1 MVRRVTLASIVFLLL
16 AREVWSEEPDLC
28 ATTSTASDVQ
38 FVLAVSNGRTTFQ
51 EGEVIPLAL
60 SFVSSTP
67 NRYSIHSRIGA
78 EYCLEP
84 SVPDPIEAHNNNRAI
99 FGGGTFSWQPLS
111 EKPNI
116 EEAILNYGH
125 RLGVGHYRLY
135 GVNSGVW
142 HPAVPGEH
150 SASDQID
157 DGHIHEMI
165 RSNTIE
171 FDVEAASPSWQHEQS
186 LNAATVLI
194 GTTNSDAAKHAAE
207 VLRFLDTKESVRQ
220 LARALGSPQVN
231 SSTEDELSNG
241 LYESSYPQ
249 IALESMHKE
258 IAASEQAVSGQFLE
272 TLIELEEDGEHTVP
286 PPSGDGLS
294 LGDFWKQQ
302 FEKPKAF
309 NRDAIEEVIAAL
321 PRKTGLARAVT
332 LNTVLTSRDNDPS
345 LIQSLKPLLVA
356 SWKDLPLSS
365 QEDLLLYRWKVI
377 EGPEMLPILHSILA
391 QSPSSFRVATPRMR
405 NAALRD
411 IYEMDSAEGRSFTLR
426 ELQDPHAEPSFANV
440 RFLGSE
446 EISRNVPQAVERISH
461 RLGRQVDFEMLDRY
475 AGPEVL
481 ATVQTAFEAS
491 FESPACD
498 EQAKM
503 LRYFLRVSPV
513 YGVQQV
519 RAAFG
524 VRKDRWCYRQL
535 LQTIGDQI
543 PQVQELAI
551 EALDDEVPDVRLDA
565 ALSLT
570 VGYGGRQGGAFRATA
585 TVASGVVRE
594 SR

>member
-1 MVRRVTLASIVFLLL
+1 
-16 AREVWSEEPDLC
+16 
-28 ATTSTASDVQ
+28 
-38 FVLAVSNGRTTFQ
+38 
-51 EGEVIPLAL
+51 
-60 SFVSSTP
+60 
-67 NRYSIHSRIGA
+67 
-78 EYCLEP
+78 
-84 SVPDPIEAHNNNRAI
+84 
-99 FGGGTFSWQPLS
+99 
-111 EKPNI
+111 
-116 EEAILNYGH
+116 
-125 RLGVGHYRLY
+125 
-135 GVNSGVW
+135 
-142 HPAVPGEH
+142 
-150 SASDQID
+150 
-157 DGHIHEMI
+157 
-165 RSNTIE
+165 
-171 FDVEAASPSWQHEQS
+171 
-186 LNAATVLI
+186 
-194 GTTNSDAAKHAAE
+194 
-207 VLRFLDTKESVRQ
+207 
-220 LARALGSPQVN
+220 
-231 SSTEDELSNG
+231 
-241 LYESSYPQ
+241 
-249 IALESMHKE
+249 
-258 IAASEQAVSGQFLE
+258 
-272 TLIELEEDGEHTVP
+272 
-286 PPSGDGLS
+286 
-294 LGDFWKQQ
+294 
-302 FEKPKAF
+302 
-309 NRDAIEEVIAAL
+309 
-321 PRKTGLARAVT
+321 VT

-446 EISRNVPQAVERISH
+446 EISRSVPQAVERISH